1 MLRSDYKDKERKKY
15 SKFYG
20 EIRLKILVVIAIL
33 VVSLVS
39 SQLVFANNLAVDGQK
54 LSEIDDKIKNL
65 DAQNT
70 TLKIEIAKISSLTQL
85 SQKAEVL
92 GFVKPQRVNNQ

>member
-54 LSEIDDKIKNL
+54 LSEIDDQIKNL